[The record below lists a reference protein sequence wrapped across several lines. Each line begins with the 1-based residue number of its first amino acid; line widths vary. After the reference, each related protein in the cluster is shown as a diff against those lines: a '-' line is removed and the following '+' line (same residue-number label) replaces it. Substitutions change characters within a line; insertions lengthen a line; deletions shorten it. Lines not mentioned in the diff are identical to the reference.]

1 LRAVPRAQPAW
12 VQVMG
17 QAEARTDNQC
27 QLKQRRR
34 RTPGA
39 RLGRRTLPSGAEPWR
54 VSGIDG
60 DKGTTGSQ
68 RTPGPWQRGANVLRQ
83 SLSVVVL
90 AITLFLIQVDVR
102 AGSTFAEYEG
112 RLITSVEITL
122 EGSLPDPA
130 AEAEFLSIVRVLPN
144 TQFSAVAVRDSL
156 QALFD
161 SERVANARVE
171 VFEAGPAPSGSS
183 RGPIRLRFVI
193 QRQVQIGDVKFQ
205 LTPATGTPISEDE
218 LRARVNL
225 SQPGTRL
232 SRQIVLRNADELQV
246 YLRDRGYFNAVVE
259 PVEQLDPSGTRAIVT
274 YRINPGEQARVDAF
288 DINVTGFDPAAIRT
302 SLHLQPQAPFT
313 REALGSDLK
322 TIRQALIDLGYL
334 SPLLDEPRV
343 EREADRNLIA
353 IKLTGAVGPKVNVI
367 VPDYPMS
374 EKTARELLPVKREG
388 NIDQSAI
395 IEGSRRLRNKLQEQ
409 GYFFTEV
416 TPVCTV
422 TPPTPQSGKN
432 GTSATCETLNPE
444 ALSGHT
450 VEIRYDI
457 ERGRRFKLTDIRI
470 TGTNKLTPD
479 DVAADLKTR
488 KASAL
493 GLIPFFGYG
502 RGFTS
507 LTLLEQDKRTI
518 RAYMR
523 DMGYRRADV
532 DVLQGVSINGESLI
546 ITFQVR
552 EGPLTRIAGVEV
564 RGNKI
569 YTDQRLRDELKT
581 VIGSPY
587 SRSQARADG
596 ERMLALY
603 AHEGYVSAQMDY
615 SIVELPKKG
624 EEEQVRLIYSITNE
638 GDKVYINRII
648 VNGVTGDAKTQRT
661 KRDAIVRAIPIAEG
675 DVLRSDRIADSER
688 ELYLTD
694 AYRQVIIRTEA
705 AGETTSGFKRRDVL
719 IDVEEKKPRVMDYGG
734 GFSTDTGPLGL
745 FELSNVNLMNKLR
758 QGAMRLRVSTKQQI
772 LRFEYIDPRFKRYG
786 ENRFAPLALSLEYKR
801 DSTVTR
807 FFRSAIDRGTM
818 GIVQRLDID
827 GNPIDEFGNKVGEP
841 TINRFTA
848 AIETQK
854 VLSRKTHSI
863 IFGRYSYEDV
873 RLFNLESLILKPILQ
888 PDRAIRLSRFGVS
901 YVRDTRERCER
912 GLLGTVRNPDEETG
926 APGEI
931 CRYNQLD
938 ATRGGFFNID
948 YAVALRQL
956 GGNVSFNRLQ
966 ATYRRY
972 YKMNA
977 LRGTV
982 LAGNATLG
990 LANLFNP
997 RDRDDNGKIDE
1008 IDLTLPISERFF
1020 SGGSTTLRGFN
1031 FEEAGPRQAIIPEGT
1046 FIDQN
1051 KQPVILNP
1059 FTVPIGGNALAIVNL
1074 EARIP
1079 LTRSLQAVPF
1089 YDGGNVFRRI
1099 GDLFGR
1105 HVDRTVPPGDIL
1117 AAIDAA
1123 NLRSH
1128 WANTVGLGFR
1138 IQTPFGGALAV
1149 DYGFLLN
1156 PPEFLIPQRGPSGAA
1171 DDFTGTPAIYRL
1183 KRTQLHFRFTQTF

>member
-1 LRAVPRAQPAW
+1 MGTLRAFATIFAFFAVCVVCVVRRLDLITKGAKYAQRDAKITGPRLISAVFLTAT
-12 VQVMG
+12 V
-17 QAEARTDNQC
+17 
-27 QLKQRRR
+27 L
-34 RTPGA
+34 
-39 RLGRRTLPSGAEPWR
+39 L
-54 VSGIDG
+54 VSVNG
-60 DKGTTGSQ
+60 
-68 RTPGPWQRGANVLRQ
+68 
-83 SLSVVVL
+83 
-90 AITLFLIQVDVR
+90 R

-112 RLITSVEITL
+112 RLITAVEITF
-122 EGSLPDPA
+122 EGSPADQA

-144 TQFSAVAVRDSL
+144 TQFSAVAIRDSL

-171 VFEAGPAPSGSS
+171 VFAAGSGQA
-183 RGPIRLRFVI
+183 GPIRVRFVI

-218 LRARVNL
+218 LRARLNL
-225 SQPGTRL
+225 SQPGTRF
-232 SRQIVLRNADELQV
+232 SKQIILRNADELQV

-259 PVEQLDPSGTRAIVT
+259 PVEQLDPSGTRATVV
-274 YRINPGEQARVDAF
+274 YRIVPGEQARVESF
-288 DINVTGFDPAAIRT
+288 NINITGFDPAAVKP
-302 SLHLQPQAPFT
+302 LLQLQPGAPFT
-313 REALGSDLK
+313 REELGSDTK
-322 TIRQALIDLGYL
+322 KIRQAIIDQGFL
-334 SPLLDEPRV
+334 SPLLDDPRV
-343 EREADRNLIA
+343 ERDAERNLIT
-353 IKLTGAVGPKVNVI
+353 IKLNGTVGPKVNVV
-367 VPDYPMS
+367 VPNYPMS
-374 EKTARELLPVKREG
+374 EKTARDLLPVKREG

-395 IEGSRRLRNKLQEQ
+395 IEGARRLRNKLQEQ
-409 GYFFTEV
+409 GYFFAEV

-422 TPPTPQSGKN
+422 TPPTPALGPN
-432 GTSATCETLNPE
+432 GTAATCETLNPE
-444 ALSGHT
+444 NLSAHT

-470 TGTNKLTPD
+470 TGTNKLTLD
-479 DVAADLKTR
+479 DVAADLRTR

-493 GLIPFFGYG
+493 GLIPLLGYG
-502 RGFTS
+502 RGYTS
-507 LTLLEQDKRTI
+507 LTLLEQDRRTI
-518 RAYMR
+518 EAYMR
-523 DMGYRRADV
+523 DIGYRRVKV

-546 ITFQVR
+546 ITFHVN

-569 YTDQRLRDELKT
+569 YTDQQLRDELKT
-581 VIGSPY
+581 VIDSPY

-603 AHEGYVSAQMDY
+603 SHDGYVNAQLEF
-615 SIVELPKKG
+615 SLVELPKKG
-624 EEEQVRLIYSITNE
+624 EEEQVRLIYSIVNE
-638 GDKVYINRII
+638 GDKVFINRIVI
-648 VNGVTGDAKTQRT
+648 SGVTGSADTQST
-661 KRDAIVRAIPIAEG
+661 KRAAILRVIPIAEG

-705 AGETTSGFKRRDVL
+705 AGETASGFKRRDVL

-758 QGAMRLRVSTKQQI
+758 QGAMRLRVSQQQQI
-772 LRFEYIDPRFKRYG
+772 LRFEYLDPRFKRYG
-786 ENRFAPLALSLEYKR
+786 EKQFAPLALSLEYQR

-807 FFRSAIDRGTM
+807 FFRSAIDRGTL
-818 GIVQRLDID
+818 GIVQRLDEK
-827 GNPIDEFGNKVGEP
+827 GNPLDEFGLKVKQP

-848 AIETQK
+848 AVETQR
-854 VLSRKTHSI
+854 VLDRKTHSI
-863 IFGRYSYEDV
+863 VFARYSYEDV
-873 RLFNLESLILKPILQ
+873 RLFNTQSLLIKPILQ
-888 PDRAIRLSRFGVS
+888 PDRAVRLSRFGAS
-901 YVRDTRERCER
+901 FVRDTRERCER

-926 APGEI
+926 TPGEI

-938 ATRGGFFNID
+938 ATRGAFFNID
-948 YAVALRQL
+948 YAIALRQL
-956 GGNVSFNRLQ
+956 GGNLSFNRLQ
-966 ATYRRY
+966 ANYRRY
-972 YKMNA
+972 YKVNA

-982 LAGNATLG
+982 FAGNATLG

-997 RDRDDNGKIDE
+997 RDRDGNGKIDE
-1008 IDLTLPISERFF
+1008 TDLTLPISERFF

-1031 FEEAGPRQAIIPEGT
+1031 FEEAGPRQVIIPQGI

-1051 KQPVILNP
+1051 KKPVVLNP
-1059 FTVPIGGNALAIVNL
+1059 FTVPVGGNALAILNL

-1079 LTRSLQAVPF
+1079 LSKTLQAVPF

-1105 HVDRTVPPGDIL
+1105 HVDRPVPSGDVI

-1123 NLRSH
+1123 NLRAH

-1156 PPEFLIPQRGPSGAA
+1156 PPEFLIPQRGPTT
-1171 DDFTGTPAIYRL
+1171 DPNDFNGTPAIYRL